1 MVEASMS
8 TTPRELLD
16 TSIAQLELLRAFLG
30 EQLGVRTDKSESTA
44 TSDLIACQEILVS
57 LGALILRVQATSPES
72 GDLIGLEFL
81 AGTSGGKRSLT
92 IRDMQHEYIFVEN

>member
-1 MVEASMS
+1 MS

-44 TSDLIACQEILVS
+44 TSDVIACQEILV
-57 LGALILRVQATSPES
+57 RVQATSPES
-72 GDLIGLEFL
+72 GALGASIVFAHPTGCNHRSPR
-81 AGTSGGKRSLT
+81 AAPRSTS
-92 IRDMQHEYIFVEN
+92 

>member
-44 TSDLIACQEILVS
+44 TSDVIACQEILVS
-57 LGALILRVQATSPES
+57 LGALIRRVQATSPES
-72 GDLIGLEFL
+72 GGFRSEYRFRLSNRVQPSL
-81 AGTSGGKRSLT
+81 AKGSA
-92 IRDMQHEYIFVEN
+92 

>member
-1 MVEASMS
+1 MS

-44 TSDLIACQEILVS
+44 TSDVIACQEILVS

-72 GDLIGLEFL
+72 GALGASIVFAHPTGCNHRSPR
-81 AGTSGGKRSLT
+81 AAPRSTS
-92 IRDMQHEYIFVEN
+92 